1 MKPITLETDRLQL
14 RQWKDT
20 DVKALAQMCADPE
33 VMRYF
38 PSVLSTSE
46 SNTMAQ
52 SIRSKMEQNGWGWW
66 AVSLKDDDQF
76 MGFLGLNSP
85 HGLPFTPCI
94 EIGWRLAQPFWGK
107 GYAIE
112 AGREVLAFAFH
123 TLKLEEVVSFTAVSN
138 HRSQRVMQRIGMNNT
153 DRNFDH
159 PLMPIGHP
167 LREHVLY
174 SALQTYG
181 METRNLERFSGT

>member
-14 RQWKDT
+14 RQWKDP
-20 DVKALAQMCADPE
+20 DVTALAQMCADPE

-38 PSVLSTSE
+38 PNVLSTSE
-46 SNTMAQ
+46 SNALAQ
-52 SIRSKMEQNGWGWW
+52 KIRSKMEQKGWGWW
-66 AVSLKDDDQF
+66 AVSLKDDDRF

-85 HGLPFTPCI
+85 QYELPFTPCI

-107 GYAIE
+107 GYATE

-123 TLKLEEVVSFTAVSN
+123 TLKLEEVVSFTAVLN

-153 DRNFDH
+153 NQNFNH
-159 PLMPIGHP
+159 PLVPIGHP
-167 LREHVLY
+167 LEEHVLY
-174 SALQTYG
+174 SIKRELFIESNTQ
-181 METRNLERFSGT
+181 E